1 MNWIWGLRERRKND
15 RNDTKLD
22 LGGRNWRPAWADTAK
37 WDEELGWQDGVER
50 LRLHLFQWW
59 QQNSSAHFML
69 WVFWKL
75 QKAGFGFGTILKLQ
89 LVINFITST
98 FLGKL
103 TVLLVKTRRK
113 LAKLH
118 IYFAIL
124 HKHFILL
131 YVLYTHMAY
140 KIVVLCSKVKIQ
152 KAFMLAR
159 PIININNQQT
169 QMLQILLK
177 TA

>member
-1 MNWIWGLRERRKND
+1 M
-15 RNDTKLD
+15 
-22 LGGRNWRPAWADTAK
+22 
-37 WDEELGWQDGVER
+37 
-50 LRLHLFQWW
+50 
-59 QQNSSAHFML
+59 
-69 WVFWKL
+69 
-75 QKAGFGFGTILKLQ
+75 
-89 LVINFITST
+89 
-98 FLGKL
+98 
-103 TVLLVKTRRK
+103 LLVKTRRK

-124 HKHFILL
+124 HFILL
-131 YVLYTHMAY
+131 YVLYTHTAY

-152 KAFMLAR
+152 KAFMLAM